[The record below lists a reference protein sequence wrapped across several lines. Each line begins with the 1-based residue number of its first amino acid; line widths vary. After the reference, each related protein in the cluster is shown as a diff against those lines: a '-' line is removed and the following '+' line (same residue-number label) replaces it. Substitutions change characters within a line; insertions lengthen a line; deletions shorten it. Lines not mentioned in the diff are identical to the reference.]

1 MIKIQLSSE
10 SMNEIRKIHWQ
21 DMRNQGT
28 GLVKVLET
36 KEAKDLLIS
45 EVRYAE
51 LYSYF
56 YDINDN
62 VIVKNVKK
70 LLLANKKELEEFIKK
85 FGTFSE
91 SESKKLT
98 DVIFRYNT
106 FSGRK
111 SAYDILRLENVT
123 VCPYCNRQYI
133 FTLENNKVRPQ
144 FDHYYPKSIYPYL
157 ALSIFNLIPSC
168 SICNQAKSTLDTYKE
183 PILYPFEEEFGD
195 EVRFVIN
202 SDDIK
207 YLHGMTD
214 DFDMGIRLEGIDS
227 SKVNKIDKQD
237 ERLHLMELYDKHK
250 DYVKDIAW
258 NHHINSEERINE
270 IMKRFP
276 GMFLTKED
284 ATSTIY
290 MNDIRKE
297 KLGKRPLAKLTR
309 DIYRELEIKKWNL

>member
-1 MIKIQLSSE
+1 MIKIQLQPE
-10 SMNEIRKIHWQ
+10 SMNEIRKMHWQ
-21 DMRNQGT
+21 DMRNQET
-28 GLVKVLET
+28 GLIKVLAT
-36 KEAKDLLIS
+36 QEAKDLLIN
-45 EVRYAE
+45 EIRYEE
-51 LYSYF
+51 LYNYF
-56 YDINDN
+56 YDVKEN
-62 VIVKNVKK
+62 VRVENVKK
-70 LLLANKKELEEFIKK
+70 LLLANKKELEEFIEK
-85 FGTFSE
+85 FGDFSE

-98 DVIFRYNT
+98 DVVFRYDT
-106 FSGRK
+106 FSSRK
-111 SAYDILRLENVT
+111 SAYDILRMEKVT

-157 ALSIFNLIPSC
+157 AVSIFNLIPSC

-195 EVRFVIN
+195 EVKFIIN

-214 DFDMGIRLEGIDS
+214 DFDMQIQWEGIDS
-227 SKVNKIDKQD
+227 VKVKKIKKQD

-258 NHHINSEERINE
+258 NHHINSEERIDE
-270 IMKRFP
+270 IVKRFP

-284 ATSTIY
+284 VISTIY

-297 KLGKRPLAKLTR
+297 NLGKRPLAKLTR
-309 DIYRELEIKKWNL
+309 DILEELQII

>member
-1 MIKIQLSSE
+1 MIKIHLSPKSR
-10 SMNEIRKIHWQ
+10 NEIKKMHWQ
-21 DMRNQGT
+21 DMKTQVT
-28 GLVKVLET
+28 GLVKTLKT
-36 KEAKDLLIS
+36 QNAKDLLIN
-45 EVRYAE
+45 ELRFAE
-51 LYSYF
+51 LYDYF

-62 VIVKNVKK
+62 VIEKNVQA
-70 LLLANKKELEEFIKK
+70 LLLANKKELEEFIEK
-85 FGTFSE
+85 FGDFSE
-91 SESKKLT
+91 GESKKLT
-98 DVIFRYNT
+98 DTIFRYDT
-106 FSGRK
+106 FSSRK
-111 SAYDILRLENVT
+111 SAYDILRMEKVT

-133 FTLENNKVRPQ
+133 FTLNNNEVRPQ

-157 ALSIFNLIPSC
+157 AVSIFNLIPSC

-214 DFDMGIRLEGIDS
+214 DFDMWIRLENIAS
-227 SKVNKIDKQD
+227 SKVKKIKKQS
-237 ERLHLMELYDKHK
+237 ERLHLMELYEKHK

-258 NHHINSEERINE
+258 NHHINSEERIDE

-284 ATSTIY
+284 AISTIY

-297 KLGKRPLAKLTR
+297 NLGKRPLAKLTR
-309 DIYRELEIKKWNL
+309 DILEELQIL